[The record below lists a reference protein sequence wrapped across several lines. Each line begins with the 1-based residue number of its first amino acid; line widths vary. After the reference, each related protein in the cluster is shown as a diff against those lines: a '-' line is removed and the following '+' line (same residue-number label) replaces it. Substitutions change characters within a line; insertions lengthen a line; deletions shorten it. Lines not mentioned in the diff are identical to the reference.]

1 MSNQHNE
8 ASQAASKPRELLI
21 TRVFDAPRTLVF
33 QAWIKPEH
41 LAHWWGPRGYSLPS
55 CEMDARAGG
64 AYRFSMHASDGRD
77 VIWQGICREI
87 VEPERLVWTCTVL
100 NTDGSLISSETIL
113 TITLEDL
120 EGKTKLTLHQA
131 IFDSDANA
139 AAHRSGWS
147 DALDRMAEYLPKA
160 A

>member
-1 MSNQHNE
+1 VSNQHNE
-8 ASQAASKPRELLI
+8 ATQAASKPRELLI

-64 AYRFSMHASDGRD
+64 AYRFRMHASDGRD
-77 VIWQGICREI
+77 VTWQGICREI
-87 VEPERLVWTCTVL
+87 VEPERLVWTCTIL
-100 NTDGSLISSETIL
+100 NPDGSVVSSETIL
-113 TITLEDL
+113 TVTLEDL
-120 EGKTKLTLHQA
+120 GAKTRLTLHQA
-131 IFDSDANA
+131 VFDSDANA
-139 AAHRSGWS
+139 AAHRSGWTE
-147 DALDRMAEYLPKA
+147 ALERMAAYLPKA

>member
-8 ASQAASKPRELLI
+8 ATQAASKPRELLI